1 MPSSLI
7 VAADFRQPPKLSRF
21 PAGSEMLLGMDL
33 RGSTGQGG
41 TGPGPITPDG
51 SPVELYV
58 GAESNGEHRIVLDAI
73 ATALPTAFAAPDALL
88 AQDPGSGRDV
98 LELGCGTGRITRP
111 LTAAGHRVVAVDES
125 PDMLAHITGTET
137 VCSPIEQ
144 LRLDRRFDVV
154 LMMSFLINAPDAA
167 VRRALL
173 ATCVHHVRPDGVVVL
188 QRHDRASFA
197 EPQVLERPGH
207 RLEISDVEHLPG
219 DRDAATMT
227 HTVAGRTWSQRV
239 VAQNFTDEELATL
252 LAESGLGSVS
262 YLTQDHTWLAA
273 RPI

>member
-1 MPSSLI
+1 
-7 VAADFRQPPKLSRF
+7 
-21 PAGSEMLLGMDL
+21 MDL

-58 GAESNGEHRIVLDAI
+58 DAEAHGEDRIVLDAI
-73 ATALPTAFAAPDALL
+73 ATMLPASTPAATAPDARPGPD
-88 AQDPGSGRDV
+88 AGSGRDV

-111 LTAAGHRVVAVDES
+111 LLAAGHRVVAVDES
-125 PDMLAHITGTET
+125 PAMLAHVTGTET

-154 LMMSFLINAPDAA
+154 LMMSFLINAPDAD
-167 VRRALL
+167 VRRGLL
-173 ATCVHHVRPDGVVVL
+173 ATCVHHVRADGVVVL
-188 QRHDRASFA
+188 QRHDRTSFA
-197 EPQVLERPGH
+197 EPRVLERPGH
-207 RLEISDVEHLPG
+207 RLEISDIEHLPG

-252 LAESGLGSVS
+252 LAESGLTSIT
-262 YLTQDHTWLAA
+262 YLTPDHTWLTA
-273 RPI
+273 RPSAYLAASTSY